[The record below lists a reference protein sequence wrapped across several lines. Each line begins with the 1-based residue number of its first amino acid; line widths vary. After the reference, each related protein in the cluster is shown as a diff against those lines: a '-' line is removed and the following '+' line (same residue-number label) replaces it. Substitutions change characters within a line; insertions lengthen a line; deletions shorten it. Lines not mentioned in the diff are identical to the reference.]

1 MKMTSIQ
8 ILELDG
14 SVELLVGILPADL
27 ETKLCAGLED
37 EGNLV
42 VGHVGRQ
49 PGDVQNGFVKI
60 RMRFGVVSG
69 GHDWVGHRGC
79 CR

>member
-14 SVELLVGILPADL
+14 SAELLVWILSVDL
-27 ETKLCAGLED
+27 EAKLCAWLED

-42 VGHVGRQ
+42 VSNIGRQ
-49 PGDVQNGFVKI
+49 TGDVQNWFVKI
-60 RMRFGVVSG
+60 RMGFCVMSG
-69 GHDWVGHRGC
+69 WHA
-79 CR
+79 